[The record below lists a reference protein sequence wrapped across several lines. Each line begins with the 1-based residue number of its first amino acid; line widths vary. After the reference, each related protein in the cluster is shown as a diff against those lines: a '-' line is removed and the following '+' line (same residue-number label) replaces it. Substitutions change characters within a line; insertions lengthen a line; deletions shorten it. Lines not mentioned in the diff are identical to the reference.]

1 MRQAIQRNQL
11 HLVFQPQLALASGRV
26 TGAGVLL
33 RWVHPERGAV
43 PPEQFIALA
52 EETGLIEDLGD
63 WVLENACKALAGWL
77 PQWPQ
82 LVLAVN
88 LSPRELRQRHCVT
101 RISECLARHQV
112 PASALELEITEG
124 VLLEEVEQC
133 ISNMQA
139 LKAMGV
145 RFAIDDFGTGYSSLT
160 YLKRLPLDRLKID
173 RSFTWD
179 MDGEDG
185 SGLVL
190 VQTILMIAR
199 NLGLECV
206 AEGIESEWQLDCLR
220 NNGCSLGQ
228 GYYFSRPLLE
238 ADFLS
243 WLEQRQL

>member
-1 MRQAIQRNQL
+1 
-11 HLVFQPQLALASGRV
+11 
-26 TGAGVLL
+26 
-33 RWVHPERGAV
+33 
-43 PPEQFIALA
+43 
-52 EETGLIEDLGD
+52 
-63 WVLENACKALAGWL
+63 
-77 PQWPQ
+77 
-82 LVLAVN
+82 
-88 LSPRELRQRHCVT
+88 
-101 RISECLARHQV
+101 
-112 PASALELEITEG
+112 
-124 VLLEEVEQC
+124 
-133 ISNMQA
+133 MQA

-190 VQTILMIAR
+190 VQTSLMIAR

-228 GYYFSRPLLE
+228 GYYFSRPLPA
-238 ADFLS
+238 ADFLA
-243 WLEQRQL
+243 WMEQHQPSG